1 MGPIDRSAKV
11 YVAGHRGLVGRAIVR
26 RLAGAGYGNLLTVDH
41 GAMDLTDQSAVGKFF
56 DENRPDVV
64 FLCAAKVGGILAN
77 DTYPADF
84 IGINLMIET
93 NVIDAAYRS
102 GVGRFVFMGTSCIYP
117 RDPQMPISEDALLT
131 GPLEPTNQW
140 YAVAKIA
147 GIKMVEAYRRQ
158 YGFNGISVMPAN
170 LYGPEDNF
178 DYRDSHVIPAL
189 IRKFHEA
196 KQASAPTV
204 TVWGT
209 GKPRREFLYVDDLA
223 DATVFAME
231 NYDTDR
237 LLNIGAGEDISIGDL
252 ADLIGKAVGF
262 GGRVEFDTTKPDGV
276 ERRILDSSTLRN
288 LGWAPKTGLE
298 EGLQRTYAWF
308 VENIETARLG
318 TSAA

>member
-11 YVAGHRGLVGRAIVR
+11 YVAGHGGLVGRAIVR
-26 RLAGAGYGNLLTVDH
+26 HLAGAGYGNLITADH
-41 GAMDLTDQSAVGKFF
+41 GALDLTDQSAVRRFF
-56 DENRPDVV
+56 EAERPDVV

-77 DTYPADF
+77 DTYPAEF

-102 GVGRFVFMGTSCIYP
+102 GVNRFIFMGTSCIYP
-117 RDPQMPISEDALLT
+117 RDPELPISEDALLT

-158 YGFNGISVMPAN
+158 YGFDGISVMPAN
-170 LYGPEDNF
+170 LYGPGDNF
-178 DYRDSHVIPAL
+178 GYQDSHVIPAL
-189 IRKFHEA
+189 IRKFYDA
-196 KQASAPTV
+196 KQTAAPAV

-209 GKPRREFLYVDDLA
+209 GKPRREFLFVDDLA

-231 NYDTDR
+231 SYDSDR
-237 LLNIGAGEDISIGDL
+237 LINIGTGEDISIGDL
-252 ADLIGKAVGF
+252 AKLVGKIVGF
-262 GGRVEFDTTKPDGV
+262 DGGVEFDTGKPDGV
-276 ERRILDSSTLRN
+276 ERRILDSSTLRD

-298 EGLQRTYAWF
+298 EGLRRTYAWF
-308 VENIETARLG
+308 VEHIESARLG
-318 TSAA
+318 A